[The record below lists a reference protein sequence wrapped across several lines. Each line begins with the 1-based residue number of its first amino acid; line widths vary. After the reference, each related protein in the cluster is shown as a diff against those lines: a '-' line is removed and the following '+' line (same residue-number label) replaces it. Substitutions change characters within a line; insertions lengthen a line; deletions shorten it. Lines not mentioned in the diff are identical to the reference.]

1 MSEIR
6 KRCPKGEHYNKE
18 TKRCEPKG
26 EMLQRVSTARARTA
40 RSKSSKSKSPSSKSS
55 SSKSS
60 SSKSPSSKSSSSL
73 SALTASINSFILHE
87 GGDSYRLLVSIPVN
101 NHALWP
107 NPNICFFRT
116 TGRSNKNSE
125 IFTGSWFPIAG
136 IKESSTMPKY
146 LEDKSDG
153 FLIKMAFIM
162 NKKDDF
168 SGTDKQPKWISDLID
183 DYPIILEESEKSLFD
198 EKRSITIKEFIEK
211 NKYEKSKTS
220 TVIVINYE
228 RIAKEIDNILNEGFT
243 RFLNYF
249 LYEWQAMLSLRIGGG
264 YWKLNPVFAEYISRK
279 LSSFDLVPVPRID
292 LHLCTIKT
300 PTLSAVMS
308 EQGAADC
315 TFKMRNGVK
324 EMSEEKLGE
333 IYFKQNNN
341 REPNRGHLTI
351 DFSKRAGTQ
360 LSMMQI
366 TAIKNEE
373 EEKLNSTAGKST
385 SQIINFSEMEKK
397 YIMPIMQYLN
407 SVKRLKMFNERYG
420 SKI

>member
-1 MSEIR
+1 MSETR
-6 KRCPKGEHYNKE
+6 KRCPKGENYNKE
-18 TKRCEPKG
+18 TKRCEPKD
-26 EMLQRVSTARARTA
+26 EMSQRVSTARATTA
-40 RSKSSKSKSPSSKSS
+40 RSKTAKSTSPKSTSPKSTSPPAKTARSKTARPLPSSG
-55 SSKSS
+55 
-60 SSKSPSSKSSSSL
+60 
-73 SALTASINSFILHE
+73 TVNSFILHE
-87 GGDSYRLLVSIPVN
+87 GGDSYRLLVSVPVN
-101 NHALWP
+101 NPALWP

-136 IKESSTMPKY
+136 IKESSAMPKY

-168 SGTDKQPKWISDLID
+168 SGTDKQPQWISDLIS
-183 DYPIILEESEKSLFD
+183 DYPIVLEESEKDLFD
-198 EKRSITIKEFIEK
+198 EKRSTITIKEFIEK

-220 TVIVINYE
+220 TVIDINYE
-228 RIAKEIDNILNEGFT
+228 RIAKEIDNILDSGFT

-279 LSSFDLVPVPRID
+279 LSRFDLVPVPHID
-292 LHLCTIKT
+292 A
-300 PTLSAVMS
+300 TL
-308 EQGAADC
+308 
-315 TFKMRNGVK
+315 K

-333 IYFKQNNN
+333 MYFKQNNS
-341 REPNRGHLTI
+341 REPNRGQPTI

-373 EEKLNSTAGKST
+373 EEKIKSTAGKST
-385 SQIINFSEMEKK
+385 SQVVNFSEMEKK
-397 YIMPIMQYLN
+397 YMMPIMQYLN

>member
-1 MSEIR
+1 MS
-6 KRCPKGEHYNKE
+6 
-18 TKRCEPKG
+18 
-26 EMLQRVSTARARTA
+26 QRLSTRARTA
-40 RSKSSKSKSPSSKSS
+40 KSKSL
-55 SSKSS
+55 
-60 SSKSPSSKSSSSL
+60 SSKSPSPKSPKSKSPKSSSVKTS
-73 SALTASINSFILHE
+73 TINSFILHE
-87 GGDSYRLLVSIPVN
+87 GGDSYRLLVSVPVN

-136 IKESSTMPKY
+136 IKEGSAMPKY

-220 TVIVINYE
+220 TLIDTRYE
-228 RIAKEIDNILNEGFT
+228 RIAKEIDNILDGGFT

-279 LSSFDLVPVPRID
+279 LSRFDLVPVPHID

-333 IYFKQNNN
+333 MYFKQNNS
-341 REPNRGHLTI
+341 REPNRGQPTI

-366 TAIKNEE
+366 DKIKNEE
-373 EEKLNSTAGKST
+373 EEKLKSTTGKST
-385 SQIINFSEMEKK
+385 SQVVNFSEMEKK

>member
-1 MSEIR
+1 
-6 KRCPKGEHYNKE
+6 
-18 TKRCEPKG
+18 
-26 EMLQRVSTARARTA
+26 
-40 RSKSSKSKSPSSKSS
+40 
-55 SSKSS
+55 
-60 SSKSPSSKSSSSL
+60 
-73 SALTASINSFILHE
+73 
-87 GGDSYRLLVSIPVN
+87 
-101 NHALWP
+101 
-107 NPNICFFRT
+107 
-116 TGRSNKNSE
+116 
-125 IFTGSWFPIAG
+125 
-136 IKESSTMPKY
+136 MPKY

-168 SGTDKQPKWISDLID
+168 SGTDKQPQWISDLIS
-183 DYPIILEESEKSLFD
+183 DYPIVLEESEKDLFD
-198 EKRSITIKEFIEK
+198 EKRSTITIKEFIEK

-220 TVIVINYE
+220 TVIDINYE
-228 RIAKEIDNILNEGFT
+228 RIAKEIDNILDSGFT

-279 LSSFDLVPVPRID
+279 LSRFDLVPVPHID
-292 LHLCTIKT
+292 A
-300 PTLSAVMS
+300 TL
-308 EQGAADC
+308 
-315 TFKMRNGVK
+315 K

-333 IYFKQNNN
+333 MYFKQNNS
-341 REPNRGHLTI
+341 REPNRGQPTI

-373 EEKLNSTAGKST
+373 EEKIKSTAGKST
-385 SQIINFSEMEKK
+385 SQVVNFSEMEKK
-397 YIMPIMQYLN
+397 YMMPIMQYLN

>member
-1 MSEIR
+1 MQR
-6 KRCPKGEHYNKE
+6 CKRNYNK
-18 TKRCEPKG
+18 TK
-26 EMLQRVSTARARTA
+26 TY
-40 RSKSSKSKSPSSKSS
+40 KSNVVPF
-55 SSKSS
+55 
-60 SSKSPSSKSSSSL
+60 PFVL
-73 SALTASINSFILHE
+73 FGRGYSIIEKIEQKNFSQNNK
-87 GGDSYRLLVSIPVN
+87 IP
-101 NHALWP
+101 
-107 NPNICFFRT
+107 R
-116 TGRSNKNSE
+116 
-125 IFTGSWFPIAG
+125 IF
-136 IKESSTMPKY
+136 
-146 LEDKSDG
+146 
-153 FLIKMAFIM
+153 
-162 NKKDDF
+162 F
-168 SGTDKQPKWISDLID
+168 SGTIFDHIDKEMNYRRNRVDI
-183 DYPIILEESEKSLFD
+183 Y
-198 EKRSITIKEFIEK
+198 
-211 NKYEKSKTS
+211 NK
-220 TVIVINYE
+220 I
-228 RIAKEIDNILNEGFT
+228 
-243 RFLNYF
+243 
-249 LYEWQAMLSLRIGGG
+249 
-264 YWKLNPVFAEYISRK
+264 
-279 LSSFDLVPVPRID
+279 SSFIYNPGFLQYDNF

-341 REPNRGHLTI
+341 REPNRGDLTI

>member
-1 MSEIR
+1 
-6 KRCPKGEHYNKE
+6 
-18 TKRCEPKG
+18 
-26 EMLQRVSTARARTA
+26 
-40 RSKSSKSKSPSSKSS
+40 
-55 SSKSS
+55 
-60 SSKSPSSKSSSSL
+60 
-73 SALTASINSFILHE
+73 
-87 GGDSYRLLVSIPVN
+87 
-101 NHALWP
+101 
-107 NPNICFFRT
+107 
-116 TGRSNKNSE
+116 
-125 IFTGSWFPIAG
+125 
-136 IKESSTMPKY
+136 
-146 LEDKSDG
+146 
-153 FLIKMAFIM
+153 MAFIM

-292 LHLCTIKT
+292 VAL
-300 PTLSAVMS
+300 
-308 EQGAADC
+308 
-315 TFKMRNGVK
+315 K

-341 REPNRGHLTI
+341 REPNRGDLTI